1 MSTSNTSSASPSPTN
16 ALVTPASPVPLTT
29 WLRAIRAPS
38 LTATFAPSL
47 ATALAGALL
56 GWSIAPLRALSAA
69 LGVLIVQIGVNLMN
83 DISDFARGI
92 DAPGNLGG
100 SGVLVDHSLT
110 PERLARAAWLS
121 FGLGALLGLPA
132 LLAEPSLLGVVAL
145 AALGA
150 WGYSGG
156 PGLKYRALGDLT
168 VLALCGPLLS
178 VGFSL
183 AAFGRADVTIA
194 VLGFAFGLAAVGIL
208 HVNNFQDME
217 VDRASGARTVALAL
231 GAQGARVYLA
241 TVYLLALSVWPVA
254 ALLAGFPL
262 PAALVPLLAAIPITR
277 LVTRLWRA
285 SRLPDGLCSPA
296 LALVR
301 VDAAKA
307 HLALGALIAAGL
319 AISLAL

>member
-1 MSTSNTSSASPSPTN
+1 MPNSNALSASSAPTN
-16 ALVTPASPVPLTT
+16 APVTPAPRVPLAT

-56 GWSIAPLRALSAA
+56 GWSIAPWLALSAA
-69 LGVLIVQIGVNLMN
+69 LGVLLVQIGVNLLN
-83 DISDFARGI
+83 DVSDFARGI

-100 SGVLVDHSLT
+100 SGVLVDRSLT
-110 PERLARAAWLS
+110 PERLARAAWLA

-132 LLAEPSLLGVVAL
+132 LVAEPSLLWVVAL
-145 AALGA
+145 AAFGA
-150 WGYSGG
+150 WGYSSG

-168 VLALCGPLLS
+168 VLALCGPLLTL
-178 VGFSL
+178 GFSL

-194 VLGFAFGLAAVGIL
+194 ALGFAFGLAAVGIL
-208 HVNNFQDME
+208 HVNNLQDMD

-231 GAQGARVYLA
+231 GARGSLLYLVAVYA
-241 TVYLLALSVWPVA
+241 LALAVWPVA
-254 ALLAGFPL
+254 ALAKGLPL
-262 PAALVPLLAAIPITR
+262 PAALVPLVATLPIAA
-277 LVTRLWRA
+277 LVSRLWRA
-285 SRLPDGLCSPA
+285 SRLPGGLQSPA

-307 HLALGALIAAGL
+307 HLALGASIAAGL
-319 AISLAL
+319 AISLAF